1 MEILKFLYEVNTV
14 NAYRVG
20 WSRKSVAGCL
30 IHRRYLG
37 YGDSITITQETTIYR
52 GESQNLV
59 ARCARTS
66 SKKSNTTKYLCPVNA
81 VE

>member
-20 WSRKSVAGCL
+20 WSRESVAGCL
-30 IHRRYLG
+30 IHRRSLG
-37 YGDSITITQETTIYR
+37 YGDSIVITQETTIYR

-59 ARCARTS
+59 KKRNHAHTS
-66 SKKSNTTKYLCPVNA
+66 QLLGGKLWKIK
-81 VE
+81 